1 MKQRSLAETGFLPKR
16 GKVTRKAEFLAEM
29 RTVVP
34 CSWLEGLI
42 EGVYPKAGRGRRPAL
57 LSGMVRIHLPIWT
70 HESPLS
76 WLSQE
81 CCGVDAPLCPV
92 ESLDGSAA
100 IAGDDTR
107 GGACETEKTAIDAK
121 IGVKPPRFMN
131 QQRQPLRS
139 TADAPLWW

>member
-1 MKQRSLAETGFLPKR
+1 MKQRSLTETGFLPKR

-42 EGVYPKAGRGRRPAL
+42 EGVYPKAGHGRRPAL

-107 GGACETEKTAIDAK
+107 GVP
-121 IGVKPPRFMN
+121 VKRKR
-131 QQRQPLRS
+131 QQLTRKSASNRLV
-139 TADAPLWW
+139 L

>member
-1 MKQRSLAETGFLPKR
+1 MSEKSMKQLSLAETGFLPKR

-42 EGVYPKAGRGRRPAL
+42 EGVCPKAGRGRRPAL

-107 GGACETEKTAIDAK
+107 GVP
-121 IGVKPPRFMN
+121 VKRKR
-131 QQRQPLRS
+131 QQLTRKSASNRLV
-139 TADAPLWW
+139 L

>member
-81 CCGVDAPLCPV
+81 CCGVDALF
-92 ESLDGSAA
+92 A
-100 IAGDDTR
+100 
-107 GGACETEKTAIDAK
+107 
-121 IGVKPPRFMN
+121 
-131 QQRQPLRS
+131 RS
-139 TADAPLWW
+139 NLWMARRRLLAMTPEGCLSNGKDSN